1 LGFVE
6 HLAALWSGAQT
17 RRHIATLSPAAV
29 LAAFAATLF
38 LSAFLL
44 FSAEPMF
51 AKMAL
56 PALGGAPAVWA
67 VSMCFFQGALLAGT
81 AYAHTLNRYLEP
93 RRAVLFHITLL
104 GIAIVALPIS
114 LPALAASPPSD
125 GAYLWLL
132 CVLAIGVG
140 LPFFAV
146 SANAPLLQ
154 AWFSRTGHRQAKD
167 PYFLY
172 GASNLGSLM
181 ALVAYPIAVE
191 PRLGLIAQSGLWSA
205 GYFALAALIAVCGAI
220 VVGELRVTSEESHS
234 EAARLPAP
242 FTATGASASA
252 PQRFS
257 WIALSAIPSGLLVA
271 VTTYITTDVASAP
284 FIWVVPL
291 ALFLATFILVFKE
304 RLAFNYGWTLTAL
317 PIAIVAH
324 VAMPVYAI
332 GAASGIVAFV
342 LAAIVCNRE
351 LYLRRPEASRL
362 TEFYIYMSIGGVIGG
377 IFSAL
382 VAPQIFASIIEL
394 KLLLVLSLLAR
405 PGVLS
410 GLTGRRQILRL
421 ALFAVAMTAA
431 FVSYKWLVKADVL
444 SGDGLGLAGLI
455 GLALVAV
462 ALTRS
467 WPEHRAVLIVT
478 MLVALA
484 VVPTDGRSIYL
495 ERSFFG
501 TIRVMQ
507 SEDGQHRLMLH
518 GTTLHG
524 AERIRTADGRPVQD
538 PPPATYYYPEGPMA
552 RGVAMAR
559 RLAAARG
566 QTLTTGIVG
575 LGTGSLACY
584 AAPQDSWRFFEIDP
598 MVVRVA
604 RRPELFT
611 FLSRCLPN
619 NDVVIGDA
627 RLTLQKEPDSKFG
640 YLVIDAFSSDA
651 IPVHLLTRE
660 AIEMY
665 ASKLARGGLIAIHV
679 SNQFLDLAPS
689 IAATVAT
696 IPGLRGLSVEPQ
708 PAAPAPDA
716 TASHVVFLTRDDA
729 TFDALKADWPHAHSL
744 DAAGAEPWT
753 DDYSNVLSTLI
764 RGLSR

>member
-1 LGFVE
+1 M
-6 HLAALWSGAQT
+6 
-17 RRHIATLSPAAV
+17 ATLSPAVV

-56 PALGGAPAVWA
+56 PALGGTPAVWA
-67 VSMCFFQGALLAGT
+67 VSMCFFQAALLAGT
-81 AYAHTLNRYLEP
+81 VYAHTLNRYLEP
-93 RRAVLFHITLL
+93 RRAVLLHVAVL
-104 GIAIVALPIS
+104 GFAVLALPIS
-114 LPALAASPPSD
+114 LPALASNPPSD

-132 CVLAIGVG
+132 GVLALGVG

-154 AWFSRTGHRQAKD
+154 AWFSRTGHKDAQD

-191 PRLGLIAQSGLWSA
+191 PRLGLLAQSGLWSS
-205 GYFALAALIAVCGAI
+205 GYFALAALIAVCGSV
-220 VVGELRVTSEESHS
+220 VVGDLRSSSEGSQS
-234 EAARLPAP
+234 EAPRVPQSSAIAG
-242 FTATGASASA
+242 AGASAKLRS
-252 PQRFS
+252 S
-257 WIALSAIPSGLLVA
+257 WIALAAVPSGLLVA

-304 RLAFNYGWTLTAL
+304 RLAFNYSWTLTAL
-317 PIAIVAH
+317 PLAIVAH

-332 GAASGIVAFV
+332 GVASGIVAFV
-342 LAAIVCNRE
+342 LAAIVCHRE
-351 LYLRRPEASRL
+351 LYLRRPEPSRL
-362 TEFYIYMSIGGVIGG
+362 TEFYICMSIGGVIGG
-377 IFSAL
+377 VFSAL
-382 VAPQIFASIIEL
+382 VAPQIFASVIEF

-405 PGVLS
+405 PGVLA
-410 GLTGRRQILRL
+410 GLDGRRQVLRL
-421 ALFAVAMTAA
+421 ALFAAGMTAA
-431 FVSYKWLVKADVL
+431 FLTYKWLVREDVL
-444 SGDGLGLAGLI
+444 SGDGAGLACLI
-455 GLALVAV
+455 GLALIAV
-462 ALTRS
+462 ARTRH
-467 WPEHRAVLIVT
+467 WPEHRAVLILT

-484 VVPTDGRSIYL
+484 VVPTDGRTIYL

-524 AERIRTADGRPVQD
+524 AERVRTADGRPVQNA
-538 PPPATYYYPEGPMA
+538 PPATYYYAEGPMA
-552 RGVAMAR
+552 RGVALAR
-559 RLAAARG
+559 RLAVARG
-566 QTLTTGIVG
+566 RPLTTGIVG

-584 AAPQDSWRFFEIDP
+584 AAPGDSWRFFEIDP

-604 RRPELFT
+604 RRPDLFT
-611 FLSRCLPN
+611 FLTRCLPD

-627 RLTLQKEPDSKFG
+627 RLTLQKESDGKFG

-665 ASKLARGGLIAIHV
+665 ASKLAPGGLIAIHI

-689 IAATVAT
+689 IAATVGA
-696 IPGLRGLSVEPQ
+696 IPGLRGVHVEPL
-708 PAAPAPDA
+708 PTASVPDA
-716 TASHVVFLTRDDA
+716 TQSHVVFLTRDEA
-729 TFDALKADWPHAHSL
+729 TFDALKADWPKARAL
-744 DAAGAEPWT
+744 DANGAEPWT

-764 RGLSR
+764 RGLTR